1 MKTYVPKLA
10 EITRDWWVVD
20 AKGLTLGRLATEV
33 ASRLRGKHKVSF
45 TPFLDTG
52 DHVVVVNASK
62 VVLTGNKRAKRACV
76 EEVAERTL
84 RCLRNA
90 VPAAL
95 PGVVFLSG
103 GQTPVEAT
111 AHLNTM
117 NALAGAL
124 PWKLSFSYSR
134 ALQQPALKAW
144 NGDPANGEAARA
156 ALHHRAQ
163 LNSAAS
169 MGRYEENMEKASA

>member
-1 MKTYVPKLA
+1 MSEATLRALFSALY
-10 EITRDWWVVD
+10 EQRVVLEGTIL
-20 AKGLTLGRLATEV
+20 K
-33 ASRLRGKHKVSF
+33 ASM
-45 TPFLDTG
+45 
-52 DHVVVVNASK
+52 
-62 VVLTGNKRAKRACV
+62 VLTGNKAAKRAGV

-84 RCLRNA
+84 QCLKNA

-111 AHLNTM
+111 AHLNAM
-117 NALAGAL
+117 NAMAGTL

-134 ALQQPALKAW
+134 ALQEPALKTW
-144 NGDPANGEAARA
+144 NGDPANGKAAQA

-169 MGRYEENMEKASA
+169 LGRYNAGMEKSAA